1 MEIKNYGESPKET
14 KEVEKA
20 KEITQVAKS
29 KGTRRRNKFISNV
42 ISEEAGDV
50 KNYIVMDV
58 LIPAVKKTIVDIVE
72 NGIEML
78 MGTTG
83 RSSSPRSKG
92 SKISYTSY
100 YDDDRRSS
108 RSGRRYDSSFDYD
121 DIIFDTRGDAEVVL
135 DSMFE
140 VLDRYKVVTIA
151 DYYDLCGE
159 RCPHT
164 ANRYGWTD
172 LSNASVVRIRDGYTI
187 RLPRALAID

>member
-14 KEVEKA
+14 KEVERA

-78 MGTTG
+78 MGTSG
-83 RSSSPRSKG
+83 RSSSSRSKG

-108 RSGRRYDSSFDYD
+108 RSGRRYDSTLDYD

>member
-14 KEVEKA
+14 KEVERA

-58 LIPAVKKTIVDIVE
+58 LIPAFKKTIVDVVE

-83 RSSSPRSKG
+83 RSSSSRSKG

-108 RSGRRYDSSFDYD
+108 RSGRRYDSTLDYD